1 MCLYKPN
8 ILNYYSQ
15 DSNYMGFDTVES
27 DWTYDFRNINMQD
40 SDEKGV
46 CYSQTKQVWITLHL
60 HESFNDIIDTIIHES
75 LHNAIC
81 LDLWKVEKRSMDESL
96 IMEIE
101 QEHELIKRIS
111 WVLNDWVDLE

>member
-8 ILNYYSQ
+8 ILNYSTK
-15 DSNYMGFDTVES
+15 DNSYMEFDTVES

-46 CYSQTKQVWITLHL
+46 CYSQTKQVWISLHL
-60 HESFNDIIDTIIHES
+60 HESLNDIIDTIIHES

-81 LDLWKVEKRSMDESL
+81 IDVWKVEKRPMDESL